1 MKKTIILNEL
11 LYKIIYFIII
21 KMKRNLFQ
29 SDKKMLNRSSRA
41 MSMLSLK
48 KMDESTVGTLGNW
61 S

>member
-1 MKKTIILNEL
+1 
-11 LYKIIYFIII
+11 
-21 KMKRNLFQ
+21 
-29 SDKKMLNRSSRA
+29 MLNRSSRA